1 MNKRLILAWKK
12 LACCEPDSGGES
24 ATLWVRCLEFL
35 SRNAVKLMR
44 NNLTILLYGMVQ
56 NCWEWWDKPFVFGT
70 MKDSSEGQCNKASWT
85 LSCNPVR
92 GKLGKHL
99 DACSK
104 NMLTVCF
111 ESREC
116 TLPWSQL
123 PANSPAPSWH
133 RINSVTA
140 SQDKHWYI
148 EEKKHLTP
156 DDWQECY
163 FVKHREVETIMTI
176 LFAKVLFPLVSC
188 HCW

>member
-1 MNKRLILAWKK
+1 MNKRLIPAWKK

-35 SRNAVKLMR
+35 SRKAGKPMR
-44 NNLTILLYGMVQ
+44 NNLTILWYGMVQ
-56 NCWEWWDKPFVFGT
+56 NYWEWWDKLSVFGT
-70 MKDSSEGQCNKASWT
+70 MKDSSEGQCNKASWA

-92 GKLGKHL
+92 GKFGKHL
-99 DACSK
+99 DACTK

-111 ESREC
+111 ESREWMC
-116 TLPWSQL
+116 MHFALIPT
-123 PANSPAPSWH
+123 SPPSWH
-133 RINSVTA
+133 WINSVTA

-148 EEKKHLTP
+148 EEKIDLTP

-163 FVKHREVETIMTI
+163 FVKHGEVETIMTR
-176 LFAKVLFPLVSC
+176 LVAKVLFPLIRC